1 MIIVNLI
8 NLFNDENIDGVGQY
22 TKNLFKGINEI
33 GELDKFHFI
42 IRKSSFKF
50 FSDFKDSMNYTLVE
64 EPKFAKYNFYKK
76 DFIVKFYLE
85 NIKVSK
91 IINSLD
97 ANLVFNPFHSITSY
111 ISTNVPTVVTYH
123 DLLYLNFKK
132 DMTFLKRIFSNFK
145 HKDIVKKTAFFIV
158 PSEYVKKDL
167 LINYQGVEE
176 KKVTV
181 LPNPIY
187 IDNSD
192 LSEYN
197 VERKYIL
204 SVNSILP
211 HKNMI
216 TLLKAFFYI
225 MDDIEH
231 NLILVGKKS
240 EYLDSEIIEYIEKI
254 GKDRLKITGY
264 ISNSKRNYLYKNAS
278 LFVSSSLHE
287 GFGMTPIE
295 AALFE
300 IPVITTLMTSI
311 PESSLNLLNY
321 YDPPDDYR
329 VLADKIIE
337 VLISNKDHRS
347 LSDIRKKY
355 ENKYNIESVAKT
367 YLDYFIK
374 IQD

>member
-50 FSDFKDSMNYTLVE
+50 FSDFKDNMNYTLVE

-176 KKVTV
+176 EKVTV